1 MKEVAAVAGVSLATV
16 SRVVNGAPDVAPALA
31 ERVNDAIRMLGYRR
45 DLTASMLRR
54 ADRAS
59 ATIGLL
65 LEDVAN
71 PFFSA
76 LHRSVEDVARTR
88 GHLVFAGSSDE
99 DPRRERELVESL
111 VARGVDGVIIAP
123 TSGDHGYLLR
133 DRDAGV
139 AMVFVDRP
147 PRYIDAD
154 SIVSDNQGG
163 AARAVEHLVS
173 SGHRR
178 IAFVGDRP
186 ELVYTAAERLRGY
199 RRAMQEHGLEEL
211 VLPPVAGPEQARAAI
226 ADLLTGA
233 EKPTA
238 LFTAQNLVT
247 IGAVLALRDAGLQH
261 SIALVGFDDV
271 TLADALE
278 PPVSVVAQDAAALGR
293 QAAEILFARID
304 GEDRPTQHVVVPT
317 PLIARGSGEI
327 PPG

>member
-1 MKEVAAVAGVSLATV
+1 
-16 SRVVNGAPDVAPALA
+16 
-31 ERVNDAIRMLGYRR
+31 
-45 DLTASMLRR
+45 
-54 ADRAS
+54 
-59 ATIGLL
+59 
-65 LEDVAN
+65 
-71 PFFSA
+71 
-76 LHRSVEDVARTR
+76 
-88 GHLVFAGSSDE
+88 
-99 DPRRERELVESL
+99 
-111 VARGVDGVIIAP
+111 
-123 TSGDHGYLLR
+123 
-133 DRDAGV
+133 
-139 AMVFVDRP
+139 
-147 PRYIDAD
+147 
-154 SIVSDNQGG
+154 
-163 AARAVEHLVS
+163 
-173 SGHRR
+173 
-178 IAFVGDRP
+178 
-186 ELVYTAAERLRGY
+186 
-199 RRAMQEHGLEEL
+199 MQEHGLEEL

>member
-99 DPRRERELVESL
+99 DPQRERELVESL

-133 DRDAGV
+133 DREAGV

-147 PRYIDAD
+147 PRYVDAD

-163 AARAVEHLVS
+163 AARAVEHLVAG
-173 SGHRR
+173 GHRR

-186 ELVYTAAERLRGY
+186 DFVYTAAERLRGY

-211 VLPPVAGPEQARAAI
+211 VLPPVAGPEQAREAI
-226 ADLLTGA
+226 HGLLTGPD
-233 EKPTA
+233 KPTA

-261 SIALVGFDDV
+261 STALVGFDDV

-278 PPVSVVAQDAAALGR
+278 PPVSVVAQDPAELGR
-293 QAAEILFARID
+293 RAAEILFARID
-304 GEDRPTQHVVVPT
+304 GDDQPTQHVVVPT

-327 PPG
+327 APG